1 MLEKSFG
8 LLFFLKKTDGSDGLK
23 RKLYGRITVNGISK
37 EFSTKRNWFK
47 DRWNQG
53 ANRST
58 GNKEDAKSIN
68 FYLDALRRTQLLFRS
83 CNL

>member
-1 MLEKSFG
+1 M
-8 LLFFLKKTDGSDGLK
+8 LFFLKKTKFSKGTERL
-23 RKLYGRITVNGISK
+23 LYGRITINGISK

-53 ANRST
+53 ANRAI

-68 FYLDALRRTQLLFRS
+68 HYIDALVSKVYDSKRELIS
-83 CNL
+83 NG